1 MGEVLK
7 GTVLSVNGDRCR
19 VAPIEDVDQVSS
31 RIMIPA
37 HITGITKG
45 CTVAYTTF
53 GDFTGVIVSKL

>member
-19 VAPIEDVDQVSS
+19 VAPIENIDQVSS
-31 RIMIPA
+31 KIMIPA
-37 HITGITKG
+37 HIEGITKG